1 MNCEPGN
8 VSITPL
14 DEVGPG
20 VDPIPWGVRSGL
32 LASPKDLSPWPKYF
46 YDAEGSRLFEQ
57 ITELPEYYQTRAEL
71 SILNDKSR
79 AIVETTGFREL
90 VELGSGSASKTRA
103 LLDALFDAR
112 DRKADGPLRYVPLDV
127 SESALRESGER
138 LTAEYPELEIR
149 GYIGDFD
156 TSLGKLLGGPHSA
169 GGSGRRL
176 VIFLGGTIGNFTPEK
191 RRAFLQQI
199 STGLAA
205 GEHVLIGVDLVK
217 DRETLEAA
225 YDDSAGVTAR
235 FNKNMLRVLNDRL
248 GADFDPDL
256 FDHRAAYNEDEQR
269 IEMWLDSRVDQKVP
283 IPALDLEA
291 HFDAGEGMRTEISTK
306 FTLDSAKKML
316 EEADLEL
323 LDLYTD
329 RRKLFGLALGRAG

>member
-1 MNCEPGN
+1 MNREPEI

-14 DEVGPG
+14 VEDGPG
-20 VDPIPWGVRSGL
+20 VEPIPREVRSGL
-32 LASPKDLSPWPKYF
+32 LARPKDLSPWPKYF

-71 SILNDKSR
+71 SILKEKSPE
-79 AIVETTGFREL
+79 IVETTGFREL

-103 LLDALFDAR
+103 LLDARFDSR
-112 DRKADGPLRYVPLDV
+112 DGQAHEPIRYVPLDV

-138 LTAEYPELEIR
+138 LTVEYPELEIR
-149 GYIGDFD
+149 GYVGDFD
-156 TSLGKLLGGPHSA
+156 TSLGKLLGGPETA
-169 GGSGRRL
+169 NGFGGRL

-191 RRAFLQQI
+191 RRTFLRNI
-199 STGLAA
+199 SAGLAA

-235 FNKNMLRVLNDRL
+235 FNKNMLNVLNDRL
-248 GADFDPDL
+248 GAGFNPTL
-256 FDHRAAYNEDEQR
+256 FDHRAVYNEEEQR
-269 IEMWLDSRVDQKVP
+269 IEMWLDSRTDQEVP
-283 IPALDLEA
+283 IPTLDLA
-291 HFDAGEGMRTEISTK
+291 ARFAAGEGMRTEISTK
-306 FTLDSAKKML
+306 FTLDSASEML
-316 EEADLEL
+316 EDANLEL

-329 RRKLFGLALGRAG
+329 HQGLFGLALGRAG

>member
-1 MNCEPGN
+1 MNREPGT

-14 DEVGPG
+14 DEGGPA
-20 VDPIPWGVRSGL
+20 VDQIPREVRSGL

-71 SILNDKSR
+71 SILKEKSGE
-79 AIVETTGFREL
+79 IVETTGCQEL

-103 LLDALFDAR
+103 LLDALFDSR
-112 DRKADGPLRYVPLDV
+112 DEKADGLTRYVPLDV

-138 LTAEYPELEIR
+138 LTVEYPELEIR

-156 TSLGKLLGGPHSA
+156 TSLGKLLGGPESA
-169 GGSGRRL
+169 NGSGGRL

-191 RRAFLQQI
+191 RRSFLRNI
-199 STGLAA
+199 SAGLAA

-217 DRETLEAA
+217 DRNTLEAA

-235 FNKNMLRVLNDRL
+235 FNKNMLNVLNDRL
-248 GADFDPDL
+248 GANFDPNL
-256 FDHRAAYNEDEQR
+256 FDHRAVYNEEEQR
-269 IEMWLDSRVDQKVP
+269 IEMWLDSRMDQKVP
-283 IPALDLEA
+283 IPTLDLDA
-291 HFDAGEGMRTEISTK
+291 RFTAGEGMRTEISTK
-306 FTLDSAKKML
+306 FTLDSASKML